1 MGVAHHA
8 AYLVWFEAARTEY
21 LRFLGFSY
29 RHLEESGLFLPVV
42 ESLCRYRDPVTY
54 DDVLKITARLQEL
67 RRVRITL
74 AYRACKEDDS
84 LSAEGYTVHAL
95 LNREGK
101 PVSFPA
107 DLRAALAAAL
117 GSTK

>member
-21 LRFLGFSY
+21 LRSLGFSY
-29 RHLEESGLFLPVV
+29 RFMEGSGLFLPVV

-54 DDVLKITARLQEL
+54 DDVLKISTRLQEL

-74 AYRACKEDDS
+74 AYRACKENDT

-101 PVSFPA
+101 PIPFPA
-107 DLRAALAAAL
+107 DLRAALLAAL
-117 GSTK
+117 ESTK